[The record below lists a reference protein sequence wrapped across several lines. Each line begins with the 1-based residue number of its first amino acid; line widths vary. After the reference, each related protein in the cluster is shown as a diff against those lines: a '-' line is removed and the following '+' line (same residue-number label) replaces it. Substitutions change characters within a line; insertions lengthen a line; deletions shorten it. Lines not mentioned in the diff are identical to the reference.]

1 MTYTIT
7 VANQAAPINIQ
18 QGVSDNSTSLTLV
31 GKNYPNYGQLLQQDL
46 VNLLQN
52 FAGSGAPTNPVTG
65 QLWYNYGTSLLQIY
79 NGAAW
84 RSIGSITSS
93 TTAPTNGIQGDL
105 WYDTTNQQINV
116 YTGSAWVIVGPTYTA
131 SQQKTTASALSIPAV
146 GGGSPTVLAFY
157 IGNTIIGIL
166 SGSATFTPVT
176 NISGFTT
183 VQPGYNVSTN
193 IFTGAPPVT
202 GQILTNAQP
211 YITSVG
217 TLTSLTVSGAI
228 VPISNASINIGGT
241 SSQYFNNIYA
251 ANFVGTTFSGVSTTA
266 KYADLAENYISDTI
280 AGPNDIMV
288 IGGSEE
294 VTVST
299 RSHDSRVIG
308 VMSKNPAYLMNSG
321 ISDIGSAIALTGRV
335 PVRVKGP
342 VNKGDCIVSSDIAG
356 VGEKLDMFKYT
367 PGCIVGKT
375 LDSIDDDSIQLIEV
389 VIGIR

>member
-65 QLWYNYGTSLLQIY
+65 QLWYNFGTSVLQIY
-79 NGAAW
+79 NGGVW
-84 RSIGSITSS
+84 RSIASLTSS

-105 WYDTTNQQINV
+105 WYDSTNQQLNV
-116 YTGSAWVIVGPTYTA
+116 YTGSTWLLVGPTFTSA
-131 SQQKTTASALSIPAV
+131 QQKTTAAALTIPAV

-157 IGNTIIGIL
+157 IANTIIGIL
-166 SGSATFTPVT
+166 SGSSVFVPVT
-176 NISGFTT
+176 PISGFSTI
-183 VQPGYNVSTN
+183 QPGYNTSSN
-193 IFTGAPPVT
+193 IFG
-202 GQILTNAQP
+202 G
-211 YITSVG
+211 SG
-217 TLTSLTVSGAI
+217 GLTVAGNIYTTGSGTY
-228 VPISNASINIGGT
+228 NIGTPSNRWNIVYATAT
-241 SSQYFNNIYA
+241 SAQ
-251 ANFVGTTFSGVSTTA
+251 
-266 KYADLAENYISDTI
+266 YADLAENYIVDTI
-280 AGPNDIMV
+280 TKPHDIMV
-288 IGGSEE
+288 IGGNEE
-294 VTVST
+294 VTTST
-299 RSHDSRVIG
+299 ISHDPRVIG
-308 VMSKNPAYLMNSG
+308 VISQNPAYLMNSR
-321 ISDIGSAIALTGRV
+321 ISDVGSAIALTGRV

-375 LDSIDDDSIQLIEV
+375 LDSIDDDSIKLIEV

>member
-65 QLWYNYGTSLLQIY
+65 QLWYNFGTSILQIY
-79 NGAAW
+79 NGNVW
-84 RSIGSITSS
+84 RSIASLTNSVS
-93 TTAPTNGIQGDL
+93 APTNGIQGDL
-105 WYDTTNQQINV
+105 WYDSTNQQLNV
-116 YTGSAWVIVGPTYTA
+116 YTGSNWILVGPTYTS
-131 SQQKTTASALSIPAV
+131 SQQKTTASALTIPAV

-193 IFTGAPPVT
+193 IFAGAPPVT

-228 VPISNASINIGGT
+228 NTTGNGTYNIGTNANKFGT
-241 SSQYFNNIYA
+241 VYA
-251 ANFVGTTFSGVSTTA
+251 TA
-266 KYADLAENYISDTI
+266 QTALYADLAENYVSDDVADPT
-280 AGPNDIMV
+280 AIMI
-288 IGGSEE
+288 IGGDEE
-294 VTVST
+294 VTPST
-299 RSHDSRVIG
+299 ISHDPRVIG
-308 VMSKNPAYLMNSG
+308 VMSQNPAYLMNTAIDG
-321 ISDIGSAIALTGRV
+321 IGSAIALTGRV

-375 LDSIDDDSIQLIEV
+375 LDSIDDNSIKTIEV
-389 VIGIR
+389 VVGIR

>member
-65 QLWYNYGTSLLQIY
+65 QLWYNFGTSILQIY
-79 NGAAW
+79 NGGVW
-84 RSIGSITSS
+84 RSIASLTNSVS
-93 TTAPTNGIQGDL
+93 APTNGIQGDL
-105 WYDTTNQQINV
+105 WYDSTNQQLNV
-116 YTGSAWVIVGPTYTA
+116 YTGSNWILVGPTYTS

-166 SGSATFTPVT
+166 SGSAAFTPVT

-193 IFTGAPPVT
+193 IFTGAPPLT

-228 VPISNASINIGGT
+228 VPSSNASINIGGT
-241 SSQYFNNIYA
+241 GSQYFNNIYA
-251 ANFVGTTFSGVSTTA
+251 VNFLGTAVTA
-266 KYADLAENYISDTI
+266 KYADLAENYVSDTV
-280 AGPNDIMV
+280 AAPHDIMI
-288 IGGSEE
+288 IGGNEE
-294 VTVST
+294 VTVSSI
-299 RSHDSRVIG
+299 SHDPRVIG
-308 VMSKNPAYLMNSG
+308 VMSQNPAYLMNSS

-342 VNKGDCIVSSDIAG
+342 INSGDCVVSSDIAG
-356 VGEKLDMFKYT
+356 VGEKLDNIKYT
-367 PGCIVGKT
+367 PGCIVGKA
-375 LDSIDDDSIQLIEV
+375 LEKIDDNSIKTIEV
-389 VIGIR
+389 VVGIR